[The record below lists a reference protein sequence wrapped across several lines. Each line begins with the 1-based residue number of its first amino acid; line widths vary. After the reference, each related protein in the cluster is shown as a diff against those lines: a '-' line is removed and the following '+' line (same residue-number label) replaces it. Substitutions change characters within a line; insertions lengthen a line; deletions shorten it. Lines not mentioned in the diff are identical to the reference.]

1 MMPTFVGEK
10 IAVETDG
17 AIKQPVSFHWRG
29 KEHRIAEVLLSWFD
43 WGFPA
48 GSKQRDWKARR
59 HRNYFR
65 VRTTAGDLFEIY
77 LDRGSKRGPGVW
89 YLFQKLDG
97 ESDAR

>member
-1 MMPTFVGEK
+1 MPTFVGEK

-17 AIKQPVSFHWRG
+17 AIKQPVSFRWRG
-29 KEHRIAEVLLSWFD
+29 GEHRVAEVLLSWFD

-65 VRTTAGDLFEIY
+65 VRTTAGDVFEIY
-77 LDRGSKRGPGVW
+77 LDRGNKRGPGEW
-89 YLFQKLDG
+89 YLFQKLD
-97 ESDAR
+97 ETSDAG